1 LAPPLGSPE
10 DKPNDGVEP
19 GHTISTEGSVEGA
32 HAVEFSKTVAPL
44 QEGASFPPGTS
55 GNRLPAPE
63 RTDEYSAES
72 GRGTSLRKIF
82 PGRANHVREARKPRS
97 TGADSV
103 AEIGS
108 G

>member
-1 LAPPLGSPE
+1 MLLSFQRPSHLFRKVPPSRQARP
-10 DKPNDGVEP
+10 
-19 GHTISTEGSVEGA
+19 
-32 HAVEFSKTVAPL
+32 
-44 QEGASFPPGTS
+44 